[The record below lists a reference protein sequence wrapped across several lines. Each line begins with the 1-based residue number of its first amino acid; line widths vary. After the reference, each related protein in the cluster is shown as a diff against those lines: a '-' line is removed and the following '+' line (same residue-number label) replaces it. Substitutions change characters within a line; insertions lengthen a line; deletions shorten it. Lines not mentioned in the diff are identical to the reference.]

1 MDMSDDEK
9 RQLLSVLGKHSGV
22 NEADEAATQKRV
34 HRTAKHDKAHVFLRG
49 AFQQL
54 TRALSALDDS
64 QVNLAK
70 HLNGVIR
77 DTQEALFEVN
87 GTR

>member
-9 RQLLSVLGKHSGV
+9 RKLLNGLGRPSV
-22 NEADEAATQKRV
+22 NDPDEAATQKRV
-34 HRTAKHDKAHVFLRG
+34 HRTAKHDKAGVFLRG
-49 AFQQL
+49 ALQQL
-54 TRALSALDDS
+54 TLALIALDDS

-77 DTQEALFEVN
+77 DTEEALFEVN